1 MFPTPR
7 SLVPAF
13 LALSLLACSSNGDG
27 SNGSGGSGGT
37 SSGGTSSGGT
47 SSGGT
52 SSGGTSAGG
61 TSTGGTSAGGTS
73 SGGTSSGGA
82 AGSGGT
88 TSSGCTQ
95 VVIGDFQLLDTE
107 TGGASLAY
115 ALTGL
120 DATQEHV
127 LYVEFFDVAGAQ
139 SAGSF
144 DLSQP
149 PDDNYSTCAHCLLA
163 FEDVNGSA
171 PTAFF
176 QESGSLVVTTAD
188 TGYTGKSA
196 GSFSNVRLAQ
206 VTLQGSTSTK
216 VPNGRCLELSGAWDH
231 TQ

>member
-1 MFPTPR
+1 MAPKLS
-7 SLVPAF
+7 SLVPA
-13 LALSLLACSSNGDG
+13 LLSLGLLACSSNDG
-27 SNGSGGSGGT
+27 TSFGSGGSGGT

-52 SSGGTSAGG
+52 SSGGTS
-61 TSTGGTSAGGTS
+61 

-82 AGSGGT
+82 AGTGGT
-88 TSSGCTQ
+88 AGSGCTP
-95 VVIGDFQLLDTE
+95 VVIGDFQLVDTE

-115 ALTGL
+115 ALSGL

-139 SAGSF
+139 TAGSF

-176 QESGSLVVTTAD
+176 QESGSLVVSTPD

-196 GSFSNVRLAQ
+196 GSFSNVRLVQ